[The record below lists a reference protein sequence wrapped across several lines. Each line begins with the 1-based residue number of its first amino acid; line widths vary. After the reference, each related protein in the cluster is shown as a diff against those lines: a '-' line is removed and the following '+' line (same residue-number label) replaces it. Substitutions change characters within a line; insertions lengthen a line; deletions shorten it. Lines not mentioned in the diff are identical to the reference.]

1 MTINIELLKIAT
13 KSPVIAEDTF
23 MVVGALAVA
32 LDNNFAPYVTALL
45 PYLFPALQAYQD
57 TQLCSTAVGLIG
69 DVSRALGEGSAQ
81 YAESFMTVLLEDLR
95 NEMMNRSVKVSI
107 LSCFGDIALA
117 IGPAFDLYF
126 ETTMNVLV
134 QAGQVEPNPVSGAS
148 VFPKCMR
155 IKRYFAA

>member
-1 MTINIELLKIAT
+1 MTINIELLKIAI
-13 KSPVIAEDTF
+13 KSPMIAEDTF

-69 DVSRALGEGSAQ
+69 DISRALGEGSAQ
-81 YAESFMTVLLEDLR
+81 YAESFMTVLLEDLQVD
-95 NEMMNRSVKVSI
+95 MNRSVKVSI

-117 IGPAFDLYF
+117 IGPAFDPYF
-126 ETTMNVLV
+126 DTTMNVLV

-148 VFPKCMR
+148 IFPKCMR
-155 IKRYFAA
+155 IKRYFTA